1 MFTRAHP
8 KPKGS
13 ILLLG
18 PRGVGKSTWIQ
29 QNFPKVP
36 TYDLLNSRE
45 AISLLGHPDRLYDE
59 TKTLPTG
66 SWVVIDEVQKVPAL
80 MDEVHRLIEKHK
92 LNFIL
97 SGSSARK
104 LKKGSANL
112 LAGRAIFSPLFP
124 LVSHEVGATIQL
136 QKVCSYGMLPKAYLA
151 ESPQEAQDYLDTYV
165 NAYLQ
170 EEIKGEALTRNLAGF
185 ARFLEIAARQ
195 NAQIT
200 NISNI
205 SKDAMVARLTV
216 QGYFEILCDTMLGS
230 WLQPW
235 KLRSGN
241 KQVLSPKFYFFDS
254 GVARAMTG
262 RLAYP
267 PTPDELGF
275 LFETYIFHE
284 VKTYLS
290 YSRLKYNLYYWRSY
304 DDVEVDLICETKKG
318 FVAIEIKSTDRWEKR
333 FHMGFARLKA
343 DMKSKLTECYGVFT
357 GDRASSLE
365 NIKILPFNQ
374 FLKNFGMERLFRS
387 CIISSTHS
395 YSPPHL

>member
-1 MFTRAHP
+1 MFTRLHP
-8 KPKGS
+8 KPASS

-29 QNFPKVP
+29 QNFPDVP
-36 TYDLLNSRE
+36 LYDLLNSRE
-45 AISLLGHPDRLYDE
+45 AIRLLSHPDHLYDE
-59 TKTLPTG
+59 TKALPAG

-80 MDEVHRLIEKHK
+80 MDEVHRLIERHK
-92 LNFIL
+92 INFVL

-124 LVSHEVGATIQL
+124 LVSHEVQKPIEL
-136 QKVCSYGMLPKAYLA
+136 QKVCSYGMLPKAYLS
-151 ESPQEAQDYLDTYV
+151 ESSREVEDYLDTYV

-200 NISNI
+200 NVSNI

-235 KLRSGN
+235 KLRTSN

-262 RLAYP
+262 RIAYP
-267 PTPDELGF
+267 PTSDELGF

-304 DDVEVDLICETKKG
+304 DDVEVDLICETRNG

-333 FHMGFARLKA
+333 FHLGFARLKE
-343 DMKSKLTECYGVFT
+343 DMKNKLTNGYGVY
-357 GDRASSLE
+357 GGERSLVSE
-365 NIKILPFNQ
+365 NVKVFPFNQ
-374 FLKNFGMERLFRS
+374 FLKKLWNGEV
-387 CIISSTHS
+387 IS
-395 YSPPHL
+395 